1 MDVRLEPHPGSVDY
15 RENQVYRFRLEGGEA
30 SFPATVRL
38 DNGTDFALTATDSL
52 DCSAGSQVEDVG
64 QLDEV
69 HLHVCAVPAVTNVSV
84 IKESDHSLLASYVV
98 AVSGG
103 AIPEPSSVDAPS
115 GYVSPPED
123 RIRLGALINAVC
135 EAANQGCNVDLIRNG
150 IGAGA
155 SGLLFFGPTTVGRG
169 RASGYSSGI
178 GLALALIGLMVA
190 HLWVGLP
197 IWWAGAGVV
206 AVIFLA
212 GAQLYLKFR
221 RVGS

>member
-1 MDVRLEPHPGSVDY
+1 MCA
-15 RENQVYRFRLEGGEA
+15 A
-30 SFPATVRL
+30 S
-38 DNGTDFALTATDSL
+38 
-52 DCSAGSQVEDVG
+52 
-64 QLDEV
+64 
-69 HLHVCAVPAVTNVSV
+69 AVTNVAI
-84 IKESDHSLLASYVV
+84 IKESDHSLLATYVV

-103 AIPEPSSVDAPS
+103 AVPEPAAVDAPG
-115 GYVSPPED
+115 GYVAPPED
-123 RIRLGALINAVC
+123 RIRLGVLINAVC
-135 EAANQGCNVDLIRNG
+135 EAANQNCNVDLIRNG
-150 IGAGA
+150 IGAGG

-178 GLALALIGLMVA
+178 GLALSLIGLMVA

-197 IWWAGAGVV
+197 IWWAGAGIV